1 MNILSYKNTICVH
14 SVFITCE
21 IDLRL
26 NMSVTFSAG
35 ELFPNYE
42 TLISKID
49 QYQRSNH
56 VQIYRRDSRNIEKAA
71 GRCPN
76 KFKNLKPALDYTE
89 LTFSWIHG
97 GIYVRT
103 THMR

>member
-1 MNILSYKNTICVH
+1 M
-14 SVFITCE
+14 FITCE

-26 NMSVTFSAG
+26 NMSVTFSIG

-42 TLISKID
+42 ALISKVE

-56 VQIYRRDSRNIEKAA
+56 VQFYRRDSRTIEKAT

-76 KFKNLKPALDYTE
+76 KFKHLKSALDYTE
-89 LTFSWIHG
+89 LIFSCIHG
-97 GIYVRT
+97 AIYVRT

>member
-1 MNILSYKNTICVH
+1 M
-14 SVFITCE
+14 FITCE

-35 ELFPNYE
+35 KLFPNYE
-42 TLISKID
+42 TLITCSKVE

-56 VQIYRRDSRNIEKAA
+56 VQFYRRDSRTIEKAA

-76 KFKNLKPALDYTE
+76 KFKHIKPALDYTQ
-89 LTFSWIHG
+89 LTFSCIHG
-97 GIYVRT
+97 GI
-103 THMR
+103 

>member
-1 MNILSYKNTICVH
+1 MCAQYVYFMRDRPKIEH
-14 SVFITCE
+14 
-21 IDLRL
+21 
-26 NMSVTFSAG
+26 

-42 TLISKID
+42 ALISKVE

-56 VQIYRRDSRNIEKAA
+56 VQFYRRDSIEKAA

-76 KFKNLKPALDYTE
+76 KFKHLKHALDYTE
-89 LTFSWIHG
+89 LTFSCIHG